1 MQLCFGHFVGGS
13 HCSLWDV
20 GLSSSFIST
29 PLIAYLALALRA
41 DAVLHLQLKEGSLQ
55 EAVFHS
61 QLPSG
66 CRECASVWW
75 YTGNDFGGKHSGVYS
90 WTQFTFFHI
99 LFNHFSF
106 LTPENNHPGSTLW
119 TLQCVYVKKRK
130 DQVVDDPNSH
140 RKKNSAL
147 FAAKRS
153 ELKPLGRQEQ
163 EVGKQKVSLAIL
175 PGALLTFV
183 LLENI
188 MCIDSKR
195 IQKHS

>member
-1 MQLCFGHFVGGS
+1 MSTHE
-13 HCSLWDV
+13 
-20 GLSSSFIST
+20 LSSHSSTSFST
-29 PLIAYLALALRA
+29 IFPF
-41 DAVLHLQLKEGSLQ
+41 LHLKTITWVPRCEL
-55 EAVFHS
+55 
-61 QLPSG
+61 
-66 CRECASVWW
+66 CSV
-75 YTGNDFGGKHSGVYS
+75 
-90 WTQFTFFHI
+90 
-99 LFNHFSF
+99 
-106 LTPENNHPGSTLW
+106 STS
-119 TLQCVYVKKRK
+119 KKRK

-140 RKKNSAL
+140 RKKDSAL